1 MAFGDSCYENY
12 EKAGEYMCNIFNEP
26 FKAVLEPFDAIFGGA
41 GELGFT
47 IAIIWG
53 IIIGILWLSTGN
65 IMLCSIVG
73 VVIASSVT
81 GIYPQAQGV
90 GFLLIGLSL
99 GIIIFQLVR
108 HKIQTFA

>member
-26 FKAVLEPFDAIFGGA
+26 FKAVLEPFDSIFGGA

-53 IIIGILWLSTGN
+53 IIIIFKYLYQILIPTITNTKNGIL
-65 IMLCSIVG
+65 
-73 VVIASSVT
+73 
-81 GIYPQAQGV
+81 
-90 GFLLIGLSL
+90 FL
-99 GIIIFQLVR
+99 
-108 HKIQTFA
+108 

>member
-47 IAIIWG
+47 IAIIW
-53 IIIGILWLSTGN
+53 
-65 IMLCSIVG
+65 
-73 VVIASSVT
+73 
-81 GIYPQAQGV
+81 
-90 GFLLIGLSL
+90 
-99 GIIIFQLVR
+99 
-108 HKIQTFA
+108 